1 MLFGSDSQ
9 IISDDMLR
17 GTALRLNYAY
27 YMTKCINPA
36 LDRVLS
42 LGGARVLDWFKT
54 LARPKLRLRHLN
66 YDALSLANKAAGEA
80 SFALPL
86 YHVSIHRH
94 DIIELLCIQSIDHP
108 AHYHAYVGGVDQ
120 SRKAQKKAQTSMDQ
134 YTIQGVCEVCGRDA
148 VPMRML
154 CRPCLEQ
161 QSTTLTV
168 LLYRLRH
175 VALKEQ
181 SFARICR
188 NCTKFPQESALFVKH
203 EMVSE
208 HCCRSLDCAVFFER
222 TRIVTRLE
230 DYRLAVADVEED

>member
-1 MLFGSDSQ
+1 VAKALLKDEMAVPPHNWRVPYVVVCGTLNTPLKNLVYSPEE
-9 IISDDMLR
+9 LLKR

-66 YDALSLANKAAGEA
+66 YDALSLHANKSA
-80 SFALPL
+80 
-86 YHVSIHRH
+86 
-94 DIIELLCIQSIDHP
+94 
-108 AHYHAYVGGVDQ
+108 GGVDHTK
-120 SRKAQKKAQTSMDQ
+120 KAQKKAQTSMDQ

-208 HCCRSLDCAVFFER
+208 HCCRSLDCSVFFER

>member
-1 MLFGSDSQ
+1 
-9 IISDDMLR
+9 MLR

-36 LDRVLS
+36 LERVLS

-54 LARPKLRLRHLN
+54 VARPKLRLRHLN
-66 YDALSLANKAAGEA
+66 YDALSLSNKAAGEA
-80 SFALPL
+80 NFILPL
-86 YHVSIHRH
+86 YLVSIHH
-94 DIIELLCIQSIDHP
+94 PAVIKLLCIQSIDH
-108 AHYHAYVGGVDQ
+108 AHNHATAGGVEQ
-120 SRKAQKKAQTSMDQ
+120 TKKAQKKAQTSMDQ

-148 VPMRML
+148 VPMRVL

-161 QSTTLTV
+161 RSTTLTV
-168 LLYRLRH
+168 LQYRLRH

-188 NCTKFPQESALFVKH
+188 NCTKFSQESALFAKH

-230 DYRLAVADVEED
+230 DYRLAVAEVEED